1 MQYFIQTA
9 GSNKNQDYAWYMLID
24 NGLKKQQP
32 AFIDIAKFYIIDI
45 DAQSL
50 YLGRNNEKHLELL
63 ITRIPGNRQDFAGR
77 VINNYL
83 ALIAENPEENNLVQ
97 GVAARFLQ
105 NKQQFAE
112 DIEQCIAAANNEYGF
127 EIDINKLQNVI
138 KECRIN
144 PGNIFVGRTIT
155 SDNERG
161 KRTKELADELEN
173 HTLPNNEGPLI
184 IVTKYIDIAHLKKQP
199 SICRVITEMYSSFFW
214 EDLPLDRE
222 ETAEQAIPDPY
233 AGSLDGSSSDESY
246 GMKDANEKKTVESQ
260 GTQRVNLSI
269 RARIGVSMKR
279 EPLLVMAYGVMGM
292 MVLLLIASPWIL
304 KTNKTREVPS
314 PHYYPNYSNQNVHSP
329 DSNQNYPNSNQ
340 NLQKSFMMKSETS
353 VAPKNLKKSLK
364 KSLENTRQKTSRKV
378 AKKNRKQ
385 ETHKS
390 MTTKQVAV
398 KVTNSTA
405 EQNATQSKE
414 VTNATMKQK
423 KKVINSGSHVDSV
436 QSKSSKKRLNKIKK
450 IDKYVTRKH
459 INVDITNSTHSITK
473 HSDEKFTNATGK
485 SLKDKMR

>member
-50 YLGRNNEKHLELL
+50 YLGRNDAYHFELL
-63 ITRIPGNRQDFAGR
+63 ITCLPGKRQDFAGR

-105 NKQQFAE
+105 NKQQFAN
-112 DIEQCIAAANNEYGF
+112 DIEQCIAGANNEYGF

-144 PGNIFVGRTIT
+144 PGNIFVGRKIT
-155 SDNERG
+155 RDNDQGSRS
-161 KRTKELADELEN
+161 KELADELKN
-173 HTLPNNEGPLI
+173 YTLPDNEGPLI
-184 IVTKYIDIAHLKKQP
+184 IVTRFIDIALLKKQP
-199 SICRVITEMYSSFFW
+199 SICRVITETHSSSFW
-214 EDLPLDRE
+214 NDLPLDRE
-222 ETAEQAIPDPY
+222 ETAEQAISDNQ
-233 AGSLDGSSSDESY
+233 AGSLDDSYSDESY

-260 GTQRVNLSI
+260 GTQGGNLNI
-269 RARIGVSMKR
+269 WARIRVSIKR
-279 EPLLVMAYGVMGM
+279 DPLLVMAYGVMGM

-304 KTNKTREVPS
+304 KTNKTREAPS
-314 PHYYPNYSNQNVHSP
+314 HYPNHSNS
-329 DSNQNYPNSNQ
+329 SNQ
-340 NLQKSFMMKSETS
+340 NLQKFMMKSETS

-378 AKKNRKQ
+378 AKKNTKP

-390 MTTKQVAV
+390 MTPKQVAV

-436 QSKSSKKRLNKIKK
+436 QSKSSKRRLNKIKK
-450 IDKYVTRKH
+450 IDK
-459 INVDITNSTHSITK
+459 
-473 HSDEKFTNATGK
+473 
-485 SLKDKMR
+485 

>member
-9 GSNKNQDYAWYMLID
+9 GSNKNQDYAWYILNGNDLKRPRPPFID
-24 NGLKKQQP
+24 N
-32 AFIDIAKFYIIDI
+32 AKLYIEI

-50 YLGRNNEKHLELL
+50 YLGRSDAYHFELL
-63 ITRIPGNRQDFAGR
+63 ITCLPGKRQDFAGR

-199 SICRVITEMYSSFFW
+199 SICRVITKMHSSSFW
-214 EDLPLDRE
+214 NDLPLDRE
-222 ETAEQAIPDPY
+222 ETAEQAISDNQ
-233 AGSLDGSSSDESY
+233 AGSLDDSYSDESY
-246 GMKDANEKKTVESQ
+246 GMKDANEKKTVESK
-260 GTQRVNLSI
+260 GTQGVNLSI
-269 RARIGVSMKR
+269 WARIGVSIKR
-279 EPLLVMAYGVMGM
+279 DPLLVMAYGVMGM

-304 KTNKTREVPS
+304 KTNKTREAPS
-314 PHYYPNYSNQNVHSP
+314 HYPNHSNS
-329 DSNQNYPNSNQ
+329 SNQ
-340 NLQKSFMMKSETS
+340 NLQKFMMKSETS

-378 AKKNRKQ
+378 AKKNTKP
-385 ETHKS
+385 EIHKS
-390 MTTKQVAV
+390 MTSKQVAV

-414 VTNATMKQK
+414 VTNATMK
-423 KKVINSGSHVDSV
+423 
-436 QSKSSKKRLNKIKK
+436 
-450 IDKYVTRKH
+450 
-459 INVDITNSTHSITK
+459 
-473 HSDEKFTNATGK
+473 
-485 SLKDKMR
+485 

>member
-105 NKQQFAE
+105 NKQQFAN
-112 DIEQCIAAANNEYGF
+112 DIEQCIAGANNEYGF

-184 IVTKYIDIAHLKKQP
+184 IVTKYIDIDHLKKQP
-199 SICRVITEMYSSFFW
+199 SICRVITKMHSSSFW
-214 EDLPLDRE
+214 NDLPLDRE
-222 ETAEQAIPDPY
+222 ETAEQAISDNQ
-233 AGSLDGSSSDESY
+233 AGSLDDSYSDESY
-246 GMKDANEKKTVESQ
+246 GMKDANEKKTVDSQ
-260 GTQRVNLSI
+260 GTQAVNLSI

-304 KTNKTREVPS
+304 KTNKTREAS
-314 PHYYPNYSNQNVHSP
+314 SHYYSNYTNYSNQNGHFP

-378 AKKNRKQ
+378 AKKNTKP
-385 ETHKS
+385 EIHKS
-390 MTTKQVAV
+390 MTSKQVAV

-450 IDKYVTRKH
+450 IDK
-459 INVDITNSTHSITK
+459 
-473 HSDEKFTNATGK
+473 
-485 SLKDKMR
+485 